1 MEERIYLNREQV
13 LNYKKT
19 FYNCVFNRKY
29 KPFGFVFYFFF
40 SDDEDDFGAFDDH
53 RRLWTLF
60 TDTGKQVLYHFVELR
75 LPPTQDG
82 TYSLRKFLDKHR
94 NIFHQPCC
102 LCFQQI
108 SEDGPSGE
116 TKTTNCF
123 PEYFDKTNVS
133 VEDCPLNDLISY
145 LMKAGKCN
153 ETEKNWFETIM
164 QTIQAQTSWDDLEN
178 IKYLA

>member
-1 MEERIYLNREQV
+1 M
-13 LNYKKT
+13 
-19 FYNCVFNRKY
+19 
-29 KPFGFVFYFFF
+29 
-40 SDDEDDFGAFDDH
+40 
-53 RRLWTLF
+53 
-60 TDTGKQVLYHFVELR
+60 ELR

-82 TYSLRKFLDKHR
+82 TYSLRQFLDKHR

-102 LCFQQI
+102 RCLQQI

-116 TKTTNCF
+116 TKTANCF

-133 VEDCPLNDLISY
+133 VEDCPLNDLIDY

-164 QTIQAQTSWDDLEN
+164 QTIQAQNSWDDLEK
-178 IKYLA
+178 IKYLAESCFVKHADLELISWYIIV